1 MDLLVKNGVLCDA
14 NGRLRADLYIRDGL
28 IEAVGRE
35 LAVPA
40 GCPVLDAGGK
50 TVLPAF
56 VDLH

>member
-14 NGRLRADLYIRDGL
+14 NGRLRADLYIRGGL

-50 TVLPAF
+50 TVLP
-56 VDLH
+56 